1 MLLLLLLTA
10 IATAGEP
17 DCKVDGPIGIRRLKE
32 LFQNCE
38 FQAGTTIVFPV
49 VELGLAED
57 GNAQIPTMSDANRKT
72 METII
77 QMLSIRPELGV
88 LVVGNAD
95 PSDAGDHVEVS
106 ISRAIA
112 VAEYIATRGIDRKRV
127 LAEGAGSTNPIDTSG
142 SKRAIA
148 LNRRVEFV
156 VFQLGK

>member
-1 MLLLLLLTA
+1 MLLLLLAA
-10 IATAGEP
+10 IASAGEP

-38 FQAGTTIVFPV
+38 FQAGTSIIFPV

-57 GNAQIPTMSDANRKT
+57 GSTPLPTMSDSNRKT
-72 METII
+72 LETII

-95 PSDAGDHVEVS
+95 PSDVGDHVEIS
-106 ISRAIA
+106 ISRAIS

-127 LAEGAGSTNPIDTSG
+127 LVEGAGSTNPIDTSG
-142 SKRAIA
+142 SKRAVA